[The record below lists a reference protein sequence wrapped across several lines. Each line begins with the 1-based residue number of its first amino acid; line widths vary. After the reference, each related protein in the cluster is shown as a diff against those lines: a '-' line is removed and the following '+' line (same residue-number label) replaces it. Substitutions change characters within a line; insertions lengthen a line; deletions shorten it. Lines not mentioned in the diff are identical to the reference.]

1 MSSRFLREDGVE
13 ISREIIKEAFHIFNR
28 VLDEVYRTIIYERLK
43 HGRIITFAPLIF
55 ESLEKELQNIKADDS
70 YINDMQKALK
80 AMTNHCRFHEGDEL
94 ERITWEKH
102 EQEYNIP
109 EGGDVHIPGGYAQII
124 NHLMKL
130 IPKKSLMLKKEVV
143 EILRSDEIIE
153 IKTRDGS
160 TFEADHVIVTSSIG
174 YLKKHHETLFK
185 PKLPQSKIDVLTSL
199 ELGRVNKIFLEF
211 DQPILAPTYHSIAF
225 AWDDTSIK
233 NVQNDWY
240 KRIFGFD
247 QIFTKNNTL
256 LGWIAG
262 DAAEYMETLSN
273 DEIGKICTELLRK
286 FLGNRNIPN
295 PKAVLVSRW
304 CNNPYVLGSYFH
316 QSKRMI
322 PGEQMILS
330 EPITTPSGGPV
341 IMFAGEALTNGCTHG
356 ARDSGIQ
363 QAERL
368 IDLYMN
374 KNIDAKL

>member
-1 MSSRFLREDGVE
+1 
-13 ISREIIKEAFHIFNR
+13 
-28 VLDEVYRTIIYERLK
+28 
-43 HGRIITFAPLIF
+43 
-55 ESLEKELQNIKADDS
+55 LQNVKADGS
-70 YINDMQKALK
+70 YIQDMQKALK
-80 AMTNHCRFHEGDEL
+80 AMINFRRCYEGDEL
-94 ERITWEKH
+94 DRITWEKP
-102 EQEYNIP
+102 EEEYNIT
-109 EGGDVHIPGGYAQII
+109 EGGEVHIPGGYCQIL
-124 NHLMKL
+124 NHIMKL

-143 EILRSDEIIE
+143 EILWNSEITE

-160 TFEADHVIVTSSIG
+160 TFKADHVIVTSSIG
-174 YLKKHHETLFK
+174 YLKKHHETLFN
-185 PKLPQSKIDVLTSL
+185 PKLPQINIDVLTSL

-211 DQPILAPTYHSIAF
+211 DQPILAPTYRSVAF
-225 AWDDTSIK
+225 AWDDTTIE

-247 QIFTKNNTL
+247 QIFTKNNTI

-273 DEIGKICTELLRK
+273 DEIGKICAELLRK

-304 CNNPYVLGSYFH
+304 CSNPYVLGAYFH
-316 QSKRMI
+316 QTKRMI
-322 PGEQMILS
+322 PGEQVIFS

-341 IMFAGEALTNGCTHG
+341 ILFAGEALSNCCTHG

-368 IDLYMN
+368 IDLYMK
-374 KNIDAKL
+374 KNIDGTF